1 MELGLKGKRALVT
14 GSSAGMGAAAALAL
28 AQEGAEVTINGR
40 NLERLQKTGE
50 IIYTATG
57 LKPKLV
63 VGDVSRSADVERIVQ
78 EVRTIDILVSNAG
91 GPPPG
96 DFVDHPG
103 ERWLEASDLVLHSA
117 INLTRGFIEGMKE
130 RRWGRLIYIT
140 SVGVLQPI
148 DNLVLSNTFRAGVT
162 AFCKTISNNYA
173 RFGITANCVCPGY
186 TATERLSELAQKMAE
201 VSGKTA
207 DEVMSGFAAS
217 NPAGR
222 VGKPEEPAALIA
234 FLASEKAAYI
244 TGTSIPVDGGLVK
257 ALI

>member
-1 MELGLKGKRALVT
+1 MELGLKGKKALVT
-14 GSSAGMGAAAALAL
+14 GSSAGLGAAAAFAL
-28 AQEGAEVTINGR
+28 AQEGALVTINGR
-40 NLERLQKTGE
+40 NLERLEKAGSDIQAVTGV
-50 IIYTATG
+50 
-57 LKPKLV
+57 KPQLV
-63 VGDVSRSADVERIVQ
+63 VGDVSKPENVERIV
-78 EVRTIDILVSNAG
+78 EEAGIVDILISNAG

-96 DFVDHPG
+96 DLVDHPK
-103 ERWLEASDLVLHSA
+103 ERWLEAADLVLHSA
-117 INLTRGFIEGMKE
+117 INLTRAVIKGMKE

-148 DNLVLSNTFRAGVT
+148 DNLILSNTFRAGVT

-186 TATERLSELAQKMAE
+186 TATERLSELAQKMAKA
-201 VSGKTA
+201 SGKTA